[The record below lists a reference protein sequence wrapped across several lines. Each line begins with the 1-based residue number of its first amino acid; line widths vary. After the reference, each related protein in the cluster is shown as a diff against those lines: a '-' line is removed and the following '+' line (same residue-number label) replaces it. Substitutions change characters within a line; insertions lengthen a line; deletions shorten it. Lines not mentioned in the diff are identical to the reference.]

1 MRQDIMG
8 VFFHNVDMEQAV
20 AIAMDA
26 VAEKKPCRVVTPNA
40 EIGMLCK
47 RDAELRRVVNE
58 SGLVLPDG
66 IGVVYAAKI
75 LGIPLKGKV
84 AGVEFAD
91 QLAGALAKQG
101 GSLYLFGGKPGV
113 AEAAA
118 EKLTEKYPG
127 LQIAGIRNGYFKPEE
142 EPQIVAAIRES
153 GADALYVCLGA
164 PKQELWMDRW
174 NSELGVPVRAGLGG
188 SLDVLSGQVKRAPRI
203 FIKLGLEW
211 FYRLLTQPKRFFRML
226 RLPVY
231 LLDAVIY
238 KYKLKGG
245 DRT

>member
-1 MRQDIMG
+1 
-8 VFFHNVDMEQAV
+8 
-20 AIAMDA
+20 
-26 VAEKKPCRVVTPNA
+26 
-40 EIGMLCK
+40 MLCK
-47 RDAELRRVVNE
+47 RNGELRRVVNE

-66 IGVVYAAKI
+66 IGVIYAAKI
-75 LGIPLKGKV
+75 LGTPLKGKV

-91 QLAGALAKQG
+91 HLAAALARTG

-113 AEAAA
+113 AQAAA
-118 EKLTEKYPG
+118 EKLLEKHPG
-127 LQIAGIRNGYFKPEE
+127 LRIAGLRDGYFKQEE
-142 EPQIVAAIRES
+142 EPQIVADIRES
-153 GADALYVCLGA
+153 GADALFVCLGA
-164 PKQELWMDRW
+164 PKQEFWMDKW
-174 NSELGVPVRAGLGG
+174 QAELSVPVMAGLGG

-238 KYKLKGG
+238 KLKGG

>member
-1 MRQDIMG
+1 VRKNIMG
-8 VFFHNVDMEQAV
+8 VYFHNVDMTQAV
-20 AIAMDA
+20 DIAMTA
-26 VAEKKPCRVVTPNA
+26 VRDKTTCRVVTPNA

-47 RDAELRRVVNE
+47 RDDTLRRVVNE

-75 LGIPLKGKV
+75 LGTPLKGKV

-91 QLAGALAKQG
+91 HLAAALAAEG
-101 GSLYLFGGKPGV
+101 RSLYLFGGKPGV
-113 AEAAA
+113 AEEAAA
-118 EKLTEKYPG
+118 KLLEKHPG
-127 LQIAGIRNGYFKPEE
+127 LRIAGIRDGYFKQEE
-142 EPQIVAAIRES
+142 EPAIVSAIRDS
-153 GADALYVCLGA
+153 GADALFVCLGA
-164 PKQELWMDRW
+164 PKQELWMDKW
-174 NSELGVPVRAGLGG
+174 QSELSIPVTAGLGG
-188 SLDVLSGQVKRAPRI
+188 SLDVISGQVKRAPDI

-238 KYKLKGG
+238 KLKGG

>member
-1 MRQDIMG
+1 MRKNIMG

-20 AIAMDA
+20 ALAMTA
-26 VAEKKPCRVVTPNA
+26 IREKTPCRVVTPNA

-47 RDAELRRVVNE
+47 RNGELRRVVNE

-66 IGVVYAAKI
+66 IGVIYAAKI
-75 LGIPLKGKV
+75 LGTPLKGKV

-91 QLAGALAKQG
+91 HLAAALAKTG

-113 AEAAA
+113 AQAAA
-118 EKLTEKYPG
+118 EKLLEKHPG
-127 LQIAGIRNGYFKPEE
+127 LRIAGLRDGYFKQEE
-142 EPQIVAAIRES
+142 EPQIVADIRES
-153 GADALYVCLGA
+153 GADALFVCLGA
-164 PKQELWMDRW
+164 PKQEFWMDKW
-174 NSELGVPVRAGLGG
+174 QAELSVPVMAGLGG

-238 KYKLKGG
+238 KLKGG

>member
-1 MRQDIMG
+1 MRKNIMG
-8 VFFHNVDMEQAV
+8 VSFHNVDMQQAV

-26 VAEKKPCRVVTPNA
+26 VASKTLCRVVTPNA

-47 RDAELRRVVNE
+47 RNEDLRRVVNE

-66 IGVVYAAKI
+66 IGVIYAAKI
-75 LGIPLKGKV
+75 LGTPLKGKV

-91 QLAGALAKQG
+91 HLAEALAEQG
-101 GSLYLFGGKPGV
+101 KSLYLFGGKPGV

-127 LQIAGIRNGYFKPEE
+127 LRIAGLRDGYFKPEQ
-142 EPQIVAAIRES
+142 EPEIVSAIHDS

-164 PKQELWMDRW
+164 PKQELWMDKW
-174 NSELGVPVRAGLGG
+174 SAKLGVPVMAGLGG
-188 SLDVLSGQVKRAPRI
+188 SLDVLSGQVKRAPKI

-211 FYRLLTQPKRFFRML
+211 FHRLLTQPKRFFRML

-231 LLDAVIY
+231 LLDAVIC
-238 KYKLKGG
+238 KLKGG
-245 DRT
+245 N